1 MDSGCIN
8 KQKRLI
14 NRGLY
19 NLATVYQSCF
29 LLKHQLSK
37 IARTVERRR
46 LAGHPVPCKVV
57 RLYGLISALI
67 KVCADALSGL
77 CREVGKEGADEGV
90 GDVVGNLPA
99 VLGAGC
105 LRVEGSPTS
114 GVHSRWSMAAGC

>member
-1 MDSGCIN
+1 MKSHFFTAP
-8 KQKRLI
+8 L
-14 NRGLY
+14 
-19 NLATVYQSCF
+19 SPP

-37 IARTVERRR
+37 ITRTMERRR

-77 CREVGKEGADEGV
+77 CRKFREELADEGIGNLV
-90 GDVVGNLPA
+90 GDFPA
-99 VLGAGC
+99 VFSAGC
-105 LRVEGSPTS
+105 FWIEGSPTS